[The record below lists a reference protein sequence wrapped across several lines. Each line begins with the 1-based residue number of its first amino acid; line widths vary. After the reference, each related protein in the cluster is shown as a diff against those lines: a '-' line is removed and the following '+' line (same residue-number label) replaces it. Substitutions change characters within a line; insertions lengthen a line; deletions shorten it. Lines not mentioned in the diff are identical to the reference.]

1 MVFLDLA
8 FLCVEISA
16 DPQRT
21 RWAVMQFLNGPGGT
35 HLPTLTARQSNHHT
49 QSRASR
55 QSTHAERDALVSRP
69 HRPET
74 FPRRLLGSATV
85 LTLDVPHAPTWFA
98 LTLAG

>member
-1 MVFLDLA
+1 MVFLGLA
-8 FLCVEISA
+8 FLRLGNPA

-35 HLPTLTARQSNHHT
+35 HLPTLTARQSNHHA

-69 HRPET
+69 DRPET

-85 LTLDVPHAPTWFA
+85 LSLDAPHAPAWFD